1 MFWIPAYKD
10 TVAALKTNST
20 VYLYSWDYAE
30 AGIWYEGDEVIFKG
44 TVQQISCKVFENNLL
59 LTVF

>member
-44 TVQQISCKVFENNLL
+44 TANIM
-59 LTVF
+59 